1 MRMRKMHEEARPP
14 SCSSRDPCFGDG
26 VGLQPTQLFRLQA
39 ALGYQCRGAMAAQW
53 QHVHKYVP
61 EWAEE
66 LTAIVRLHT
75 QRGTLVMGWEKLLER
90 LVELGLASEQQVL
103 PQCKRLRGPAR
114 S

>member
-1 MRMRKMHEEARPP
+1 MRRRDRRAAARAIHA
-14 SCSSRDPCFGDG
+14 FGDG